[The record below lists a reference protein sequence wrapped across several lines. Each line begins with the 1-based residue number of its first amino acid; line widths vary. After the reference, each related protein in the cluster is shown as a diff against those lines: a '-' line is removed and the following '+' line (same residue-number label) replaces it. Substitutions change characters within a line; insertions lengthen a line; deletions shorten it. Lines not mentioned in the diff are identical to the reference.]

1 MTCATTNRSILNS
14 PIDEPLRHWRDDRA
28 TRLINLVDRR
38 LSTGLATSSPDSGIP
53 DDPGHWSEIPVAF
66 ISGRMW
72 ELLLPH
78 AMIPTCGYRARLM
91 NESVAAG
98 PASLDP
104 GPVGFVIQ
112 GKRVKRCFETSHA
125 NGERMT

>member
-1 MTCATTNRSILNS
+1 MTCANTNRSMLNS
-14 PIDEPLRHWRDDRA
+14 PIDEPLRHWRDDRT

-38 LSTGLATSSPDSGIP
+38 LSTGLATSLLDSGIP
-53 DDPGHWSEIPVAF
+53 DDPGHSSEIPVAF

-78 AMIPTCGYRARLM
+78 AMILTCGYRARLM
-91 NESVAAG
+91 NNSVAVG
-98 PASLDP
+98 PALLDP
-104 GPVGFVIQ
+104 GTVAFVIQ
-112 GKRVKRCFETSHA
+112 GKRVERCFETSHA